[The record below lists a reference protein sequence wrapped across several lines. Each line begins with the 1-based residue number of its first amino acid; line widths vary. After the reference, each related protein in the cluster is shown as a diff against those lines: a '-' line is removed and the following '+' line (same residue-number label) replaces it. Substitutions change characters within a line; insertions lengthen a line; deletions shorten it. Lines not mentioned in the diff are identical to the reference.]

1 MKKPEDMS
9 LSEIKR
15 EGKKL
20 LERTREYQ
28 KQQGITGY
36 RLMLKSENKYLT
48 FNGKPSLDTMTYSHD
63 FNDAYV
69 FSERFELLPYFMEM
83 KGEVELLPITNTEF

>member
-15 EGKKL
+15 EGMKIL
-20 LERTREYQ
+20 QRTREYQ

-36 RLMLKSENKYLT
+36 RLMLKSEKKYVT
-48 FNGKPSLDTMTYSHD
+48 FKGKPSLDTMTFSHE
-63 FNDAYV
+63 FSEAYV
-69 FSERFELLPYFMEM
+69 FSERFELLPYFVAIE
-83 KGEVELLPITNTEF
+83 GEVELLPVTDSEF

>member
-9 LSEIKR
+9 LREIKR
-15 EGKKL
+15 EGKKIL
-20 LERTREYQ
+20 QRTREYQ

-36 RLMLKSENKYLT
+36 RLMLKSEKKYVT
-48 FNGKPSLDTMTYSHD
+48 FKGKPSLDTMTFSAE

-69 FSERFELLPYFMEM
+69 FSERFELLPYFMEI
-83 KGEVELLPITNTEF
+83 KGEVELLPITNSEF